1 MAIYLMRLIACLLCL
16 IPHTVWAGRPFFTDD
31 AALTI
36 AETCQIETWFQLN
49 ANHDRELWALPACN
63 PTGNFEFTVGFNQ
76 LQTHQNNNLN
86 NKVDSY
92 FLQGKTLFRELE
104 TNSWG
109 VGLAFGIIR
118 PRHGAAG
125 ADFIYLPYSLSFADD
140 ALIVH
145 ANLGWIKNRASNDN
159 RAAGFNR
166 TTWGLGTE
174 YSLVN
179 RVSVFAEAF
188 GDDVVR
194 PIIHTGFNI
203 SLIPNKLN
211 LNITG
216 GRDLA
221 VDPDHNFYSIGLN
234 VYGLQ

>member
-1 MAIYLMRLIACLLCL
+1 MAIYLMRLVACLL
-16 IPHTVWAGRPFFTDD
+16 
-31 AALTI
+31 
-36 AETCQIETWFQLN
+36 
-49 ANHDRELWALPACN
+49 
-63 PTGNFEFTVGFNQ
+63 
-76 LQTHQNNNLN
+76 
-86 NKVDSY
+86 S
-92 FLQGKTLFRELE
+92 
-104 TNSWG
+104 
-109 VGLAFGIIR
+109 VGLAFGIMR

-145 ANLGWIKNRASNDN
+145 ANLGWIKNRAS
-159 RAAGFNR
+159 GFNR
-166 TTWGLGTE
+166 TTWGLGME
-174 YSLVN
+174 YGLAN

-203 SLIPNKLN
+203 SLISNKLN
-211 LNITG
+211 VNITG

-234 VYGLQ
+234 VYGLPSVRF

>member
-1 MAIYLMRLIACLLCL
+1 MMINLIRFVVCVLCL
-16 IPHTVWAGRPFFTDD
+16 MSNSAWAGRPFFTDD
-31 AALTI
+31 AALTTP
-36 AETCQIETWFQLN
+36 ETCQIETWTQFN

-76 LQTHQNNNLN
+76 LQAHAEGH
-86 NKVDSY
+86 VDSY

-104 TNSWG
+104 TDSWG
-109 VGLAFGIIR
+109 AGLAFGIIR
-118 PRHGAAG
+118 PRHGNAG
-125 ADFIYLPYSLSFADD
+125 ADFIYLPYSVSFADD
-140 ALIVH
+140 AVIVH
-145 ANLGWIKNRASNDN
+145 ANLGWIKNRSLSGNH
-159 RAAGFNR
+159 AARLNR
-166 TTWGLGTE
+166 TTWGLGME
-174 YSLVN
+174 YSLAN

-234 VYGLQ
+234 VYGLPSVRF

>member
-1 MAIYLMRLIACLLCL
+1 MATHLMRYAACLLCF
-16 IPHTVWAGRPFFTDD
+16 ISHAAWAGRPFFTDD
-31 AALTI
+31 AALTTP
-36 AETCQIETWFQLN
+36 ETCQVESWLQLN

-63 PTGNFEFTVGFNQ
+63 PTGNLELTVGFNQ
-76 LQTHQNNNLN
+76 LQTHANNQPN

-92 FLQGKTLFRELE
+92 ILQGKTLFRELE

-109 VGLAFGIIR
+109 AGLAFGIIR
-118 PRHGAAG
+118 PRHGDAG
-125 ADFIYLPYSLSFADD
+125 ADFIYLPYSVSFADN

-145 ANLGWIKNRASNDN
+145 ANLGWIKNRALSGQH
-159 RAAGFNR
+159 AATLNR
-166 TTWGLGTE
+166 TTWGLGAE

-221 VDPDHNFYSIGLN
+221 VDPNHNFYSIGLN